1 MIPDETVSKLWNHP
15 ERIKESKSLFRK
27 GILSYRTVFDLKS
40 AISMKCKA
48 YTNAVSYTH
57 LTLPTN

>member
-15 ERIKESKSLFRK
+15 ERIKSLKVFSE

-40 AISMKCKA
+40 AISMKCK
-48 YTNAVSYTH
+48 
-57 LTLPTN
+57 LIQM